1 MTFVEIRQVT
11 KSFGRQTVLDRCSLT
26 VEKGEIVSLLGSSGS
41 GKTTLLNAIAGFVEP
56 DGGQILIDGED
67 VNLLPP
73 NRRQVG
79 MVFQSYALF
88 PHLRVTANIAYGLQ
102 ARRCPHVEI
111 EQQVARM
118 METVG
123 LDGMGDRYPSQ
134 LSGGQQQRVALARV
148 LVLAPRLLL
157 LDEPFSALD
166 AKLRRSMQVELV
178 KLIRRLELTA
188 IFVTHDQ
195 DEALT
200 ISDRVAVMR
209 AGVIDQVDAPVT
221 LYDKPRTAYVA
232 DFVGASNLIPAK
244 AVAGR
249 VELIDGQ
256 HCASPVAGDVAVLV
270 RPENITLRPLEGRRD
285 GVAGVVSFARHL
297 GPTSEYEVAVDGLAP
312 LRVLVIRP
320 SRGATFAL
328 GTQVRIGISDPEA
341 CKVFS
346 R

>member
-1 MTFVEIRQVT
+1 
-11 KSFGRQTVLDRCSLT
+11 
-26 VEKGEIVSLLGSSGS
+26 
-41 GKTTLLNAIAGFVEP
+41 
-56 DGGQILIDGED
+56 
-67 VNLLPP
+67 
-73 NRRQVG
+73 

-88 PHLRVTANIAYGLQ
+88 PHLRVAANIAYGLQ
-102 ARRCPHVEI
+102 VRGKPRAEI
-111 EQQVARM
+111 DRQVARM
-118 METVG
+118 LQTVG
-123 LDGMGDRYPSQ
+123 LEGMADRYPAQ

-178 KLIRRLELTA
+178 KLIRSLELTA

-209 AGVIDQVDAPVT
+209 AGVIEQVDAPVT

-232 DFVGASNLIPAK
+232 DFVGASNLIPARASGGIIK
-244 AVAGR
+244 
-249 VELIDGQ
+249 LIDGQ
-256 HCASPVAGDVAVLV
+256 ECAAAVSGEVSVLV
-270 RPENITLRPLEGRRD
+270 RPENITLEAAGAA
-285 GVAGVVSFARHL
+285 GAGVTGAVSFARHV
-297 GPTSEYEVAVDGLAP
+297 GPTSEYEVAVEGLAP
-312 LRVLVIRP
+312 LRVLVMRP
-320 SRGATFAL
+320 SGGMTFPLGAE
-328 GTQVRIGISDPEA
+328 VRLSISNPEA